1 MNSLLNCHNESMEQ
15 DYTSRGHLLSLVK
28 LVDRKINKGTFELVR
43 DLVASDTIQERLEY
57 VTELVEKILALL
69 RIQVTL
75 NVGLILVLDKG

>member
-1 MNSLLNCHNESMEQ
+1 MEQ

-43 DLVASDTIQERLEY
+43 DLVASNTIQERLEY